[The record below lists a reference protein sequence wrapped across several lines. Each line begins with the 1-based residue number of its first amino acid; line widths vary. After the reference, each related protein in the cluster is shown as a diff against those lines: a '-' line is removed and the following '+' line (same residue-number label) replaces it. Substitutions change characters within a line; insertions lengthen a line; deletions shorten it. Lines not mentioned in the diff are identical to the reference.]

1 MSILFNANSAQG
13 ATRHEVRLLVVDD
26 VCEETE
32 ALFEMA
38 DLYHPDF
45 VFSCKRVSDSSEAL
59 DTVAEWDPSVV
70 LVDLHVVSD
79 AISLVERLANFGSA
93 VVALSETK
101 IPELE
106 DRIKKCGGRSYLA
119 KSTNVEEIEDILHLL
134 GSIARGR
141 GAHH

>member
-1 MSILFNANSAQG
+1 MSIPFNANSAQG

-26 VCEETE
+26 LCEETE
-32 ALFEMA
+32 ALFEIA

-45 VFSCKRVSDSSEAL
+45 VFSYKRVSDSSQAL

-70 LVDLHVVSD
+70 LVDLHVVAD
-79 AISLVERLANFGSA
+79 AISLVEQLANFGSA